1 MISILDKAEVRKQ
14 RIIFILEELMLAVPE
29 DTQKISSELCSVK
42 AMELFQFIE
51 IKESNALFTPEL
63 LWSY

>member
-14 RIIFILEELMLAVPE
+14 RIIFILEELMLAVPQ

-42 AMELFQFIE
+42 TMELFQFIG
-51 IKESNALFTPEL
+51 IKELDALFTPEL